1 MTNVQRDTATVLG
14 VEIDRLRMSQVLDLV
29 DSRIERGQRLRIGVV
44 NAAKLVNMQRDP
56 DLDKDVSSSDIVLAD
71 GMSVVWASKLRANP
85 LPERVAGIDLMHEIL
100 ARAASGQRSVFF
112 LGAREEVCAE
122 VVRRAQQDYPG
133 MQVAGHRNGYFDD
146 ADEAAIVEQINA
158 ANPDVLFVAMTSPKK
173 ERFMARWEQTLRVP
187 VIHGVGGSFDVY
199 AGLVSRAPE
208 WMQRAGLEWLH
219 RVLQEPGRMW
229 RRYLVTNCIFV
240 WRVATGLLAGKQ

>member
-1 MTNVQRDTATVLG
+1 
-14 VEIDRLRMSQVLDLV
+14 
-29 DSRIERGQRLRIGVV
+29 
-44 NAAKLVNMQRDP
+44 
-56 DLDKDVSSSDIVLAD
+56 
-71 GMSVVWASKLRANP
+71 
-85 LPERVAGIDLMHEIL
+85 
-100 ARAASGQRSVFF
+100 
-112 LGAREEVCAE
+112 
-122 VVRRAQQDYPG
+122 

-146 ADEAAIVEQINA
+146 TDEAAIVEQINA

-187 VIHGVGGSFDVY
+187 IIHGVGGSFDVY